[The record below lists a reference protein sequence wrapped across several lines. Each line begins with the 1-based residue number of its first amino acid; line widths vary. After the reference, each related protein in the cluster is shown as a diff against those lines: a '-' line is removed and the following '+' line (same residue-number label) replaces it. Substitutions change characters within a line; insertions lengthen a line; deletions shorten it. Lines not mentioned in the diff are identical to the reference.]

1 MHTAEKTINS
11 LWGGGGGGRGVM
23 RRRNGGRR
31 FKMGGE
37 DRQDTMGREVV
48 KEITM
53 MLTRRDKN

>member
-1 MHTAEKTINS
+1 
-11 LWGGGGGGRGVM
+11 M